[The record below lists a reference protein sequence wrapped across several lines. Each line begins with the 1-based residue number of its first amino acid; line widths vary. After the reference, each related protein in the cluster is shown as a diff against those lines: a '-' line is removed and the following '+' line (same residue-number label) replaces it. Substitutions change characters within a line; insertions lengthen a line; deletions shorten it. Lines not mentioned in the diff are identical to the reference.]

1 MELWLRGAVSATDQR
16 PTDGLACRAVDHKNQ
31 RLGPPFSPYILT
43 SADVYDLKEEI
54 FNKLPQE
61 ARKHVVEHRPRQSEI
76 SISSVG

>member
-61 ARKHVVEHRPRQSEI
+61 RSSETRRRTPPSPI
-76 SISSVG
+76 